1 MLESNIQPLNQ
12 IPNDVQTVRQPNLIS
27 RFPFQ
32 KRNDLNSNQKHSDE
46 SRDEIIRNNIKG
58 AMKAYHLRPGG
69 KSQISDSNNK
79 PYLAMIDS
87 DTGLQICAD
96 MIPSS
101 LASDF
106 EKNQNQYQAQYLNI
120 LTSVERNYEKSLN
133 SVTINDKKMR
143 KGRSLRNIKDIWN
156 LKNSCKNEQAPFKL
170 LQNRKLTQDNF
181 MKGVDNR

>member
-1 MLESNIQPLNQ
+1 
-12 IPNDVQTVRQPNLIS
+12 
-27 RFPFQ
+27 
-32 KRNDLNSNQKHSDE
+32 
-46 SRDEIIRNNIKG
+46 
-58 AMKAYHLRPGG
+58 
-69 KSQISDSNNK
+69 
-79 PYLAMIDS
+79 MIDS

-133 SVTINDKKMR
+133 SVTINDNKMR

-156 LKNSCKNEQAPFKL
+156 LKNSNKNEQAPFKL